1 MKTNKSFKKQP
12 LIYWCTY
19 LSAIEEHFKILIEL
33 ATWLCKICT
42 IHKIKY
48 CHSPIY
54 TRRGKNEGPFNCREI
69 NSLHKIFLVCTLK
82 DGDLFTEWIFIE
94 DWRTVS
100 KDTFFLKKRSRNSVN
115 ATRKLQ
121 FGART
126 DIVVEAKSGCTF
138 LTTYRDDFFMT
149 NTCYSCSSGGFSFS
163 FFKNE
168 RHMTEFVF
176 ITAGTIF
183 LAGKSSWDSFFSLV
197 II

>member
-1 MKTNKSFKKQP
+1 MEIYSQNEFLSKTDEQCPRILFFK
-12 LIYWCTY
+12 
-19 LSAIEEHFKILIEL
+19 
-33 ATWLCKICT
+33 
-42 IHKIKY
+42 
-48 CHSPIY
+48 
-54 TRRGKNEGPFNCREI
+54 
-69 NSLHKIFLVCTLK
+69 
-82 DGDLFTEWIFIE
+82 
-94 DWRTVS
+94 
-100 KDTFFLKKRSRNSVN
+100 KKRSRNSVN

-176 ITAGTIF
+176 ISAGTIF
-183 LAGKSSWDSFFSLV
+183 LAGHRHGIVFSLV

>member
-1 MKTNKSFKKQP
+1 MYIERWRFIHRMNFYRRLTNSVQG
-12 LIYWCTY
+12 Y
-19 LSAIEEHFKILIEL
+19 
-33 ATWLCKICT
+33 
-42 IHKIKY
+42 
-48 CHSPIY
+48 
-54 TRRGKNEGPFNCREI
+54 
-69 NSLHKIFLVCTLK
+69 
-82 DGDLFTEWIFIE
+82 
-94 DWRTVS
+94 
-100 KDTFFLKKRSRNSVN
+100 FFLKKRSRNSVN

>member
-1 MKTNKSFKKQP
+1 MYIERWRFIHRMNFYRRLTNSVQG
-12 LIYWCTY
+12 Y
-19 LSAIEEHFKILIEL
+19 
-33 ATWLCKICT
+33 
-42 IHKIKY
+42 
-48 CHSPIY
+48 
-54 TRRGKNEGPFNCREI
+54 
-69 NSLHKIFLVCTLK
+69 
-82 DGDLFTEWIFIE
+82 
-94 DWRTVS
+94 
-100 KDTFFLKKRSRNSVN
+100 FFLKKRSRNSVN

-183 LAGKSSWDSFFSLV
+183 HAGNHQGIVFFLL
-197 II
+197 